1 MKILSRHL
9 FFSQLLVI
17 IFDWY
22 TFHIIIYH
30 HCDNG
35 YHCPHLHLHHQC
47 QQHHIQRLP
56 PVSTYPGLNLYWFS
70 YPPLLNL
77 CQIFDNSIISMVYLL
92 HQLLLGLLRRFL
104 QEEISK
110 KYRQA
115 ANKAA
120 INAAIT
126 DLVTA
131 KNVRH
136 ADRGKRL
143 IKSSNSYKNVI
154 ASLQSAGVNITYDA
168 MMKRV
173 SRASV
178 EDIITEIRLTN
189 TSTESVVS
197 SLSWTRSDVL

>member
-1 MKILSRHL
+1 M
-9 FFSQLLVI
+9 SQ
-17 IFDWY
+17 
-22 TFHIIIYH
+22 
-30 HCDNG
+30 
-35 YHCPHLHLHHQC
+35 
-47 QQHHIQRLP
+47 
-56 PVSTYPGLNLYWFS
+56 S
-70 YPPLLNL
+70 
-77 CQIFDNSIISMVYLL
+77 
-92 HQLLLGLLRRFL
+92 RFL

-115 ANKAA
+115 ANNAA

-126 DLVTA
+126 DLVA
-131 KNVRH
+131 ARNVRH
-136 ADRGKRL
+136 ADRRKRL

-197 SLSWTRSDVL
+197 SLSSREQAADSLTSENTAGTTSHNDQSLGTPALKSGVGVSRKEAQRPTRS